1 MSSKLLVIIATG
13 ENEKALT
20 GLMYASRTLT
30 EGWMDKVKI
39 IFFGPSERLLVEDEH
54 IAQTAKGIGAVEKLI
69 ACKYISDRDGI
80 SEKIEDLGLKVDY
93 VGTIISDLIKDGYV
107 PMVF

>member
-1 MSSKLLVIIATG
+1 MSSKLLVIISTS

-20 GLMYASRTLT
+20 GLIYAHRSMS
-30 EGWMDKVKI
+30 EGWIDKVKV
-39 IFFGPSERLLVEDEH
+39 IFFGPSERLLVEDED
-54 IAQTAKGIGAVEKLI
+54 IAQIAKEICAVEKPI
-69 ACKYISDRDGI
+69 ACKFISDRDGI

-93 VGTIISDLIKDGYV
+93 VGTIISDLIKEGYV

>member
-20 GLMYASRTLT
+20 GLMYASRSLS
-30 EGWMDKVKI
+30 EGWMDEVKVV
-39 IFFGPSERLLVEDEH
+39 FFGPSERLLVQDEQ
-54 IAQTAKGIGAVEKLI
+54 IAQTAKQMSEVEKPM
-69 ACKYISDRDGI
+69 ACKFISDRDGI
-80 SEKIEDLGLKVDY
+80 SEKIEALGVKVDY
-93 VGTIISDLIKDGYV
+93 VGTVISDFIKDGYV